1 MVIVTEADA
10 LVPQAQNA
18 LLKTLEEPPPSSVF
32 ILLTTHPD
40 VLLPTVRSRLITLAF
55 PETGPTESDEDAR
68 DVAERVL
75 TRAAA
80 GADPGRRL
88 EAAQELLAY
97 TGKNSSSDREQVASH
112 LRAVGVL
119 LRDSAV
125 LATGASETCLAQPE
139 SRQALDRLTRTF
151 RGDRG
156 LRAFFAVNQALQAL
170 QRNVGIKVVAD
181 WVALQL

>member
-1 MVIVTEADA
+1 
-10 LVPQAQNA
+10 
-18 LLKTLEEPPPSSVF
+18 
-32 ILLTTHPD
+32 
-40 VLLPTVRSRLITLAF
+40 
-55 PETGPTESDEDAR
+55 
-68 DVAERVL
+68 VL

-80 GADPGRRL
+80 GGDPGRRL
-88 EAAQELLAY
+88 EAAQELLAR
-97 TGKNSSSDREQVASH
+97 TGKGSSSDREQVASH

-125 LATGASETCLAQPE
+125 LATGASERCLAQPE

-156 LRAFFAVNQALQAL
+156 LRAFFAVNQALDAL